1 MKKAVKNGNSFDVDK
16 VMIEDFDYDYQKEE
30 RRQKW
35 NKKKK

>member
-1 MKKAVKNGNSFDVDK
+1 MKKNGKAESTFNVEK
-16 VMIEDFDYDYQKEE
+16 VLIEDFDYDSLKEE